1 MLLYRMGMSGQGFTF
16 RRFSVR
22 QDKCAMKV
30 GTDGVLLGAWAAGG
44 RNILDVGTGTG
55 LIALMMAQRFE
66 KATVCGID
74 TDEDACRQAQENISE
89 SPFARRIEIEHV
101 RLQDFSARI
110 SFDSIVSNPPFFTDS
125 LKCPDARRSVARL
138 LTEDGV
144 LSVVIPTEAEKNFC
158 AEASIYGMLEIKRCV
173 VKTVPRKSPKRM
185 LLSFARRRVGE
196 CVPENVCLF
205 DDDGNKSEWYRSL
218 TEDFY
223 IK

>member
-1 MLLYRMGMSGQGFTF
+1 
-16 RRFSVR
+16 
-22 QDKCAMKV
+22 
-30 GTDGVLLGAWAAGG
+30 
-44 RNILDVGTGTG
+44 
-55 LIALMMAQRFE
+55 MARH
-66 KATVCGID
+66 AD
-74 TDEDACRQAQENISE
+74 TLPYSDL
-89 SPFARRIEIEHV
+89 FG
-101 RLQDFSARI
+101 
-110 SFDSIVSNPPFFTDS
+110 
-125 LKCPDARRSVARL
+125 SVARL

-144 LSVVIPTEAEKNFC
+144 FSVVIPTEAEKNFC

-205 DDDGNKSEWYRSL
+205 DDDGNMSEWYRSL

>member
-1 MLLYRMGMSGQGFTF
+1 MCRIHVAAAVIREAG
-16 RRFSVR
+16 
-22 QDKCAMKV
+22 K
-30 GTDGVLLGAWAAGG
+30 VLLASRPAGKPPAGWEFPGGKIEPGETPAEALCRELEEELGRKLFLRGG
-44 RNILDVGTGTG
+44 R
-55 LIALMMAQRFE
+55 
-66 KATVCGID
+66 
-74 TDEDACRQAQENISE
+74 
-89 SPFARRIEIEHV
+89 RIM
-101 RLQDFSARI
+101 
-110 SFDSIVSNPPFFTDS
+110 
-125 LKCPDARRSVARL
+125 

-144 LSVVIPTEAEKNFC
+144 FSVVIPTEAEKNFC